1 MKRGHVDFFL
11 VEYKHLAIHG
21 RLENWARWCR
31 NGPASRVQPMF
42 RLYRSTDI
50 WAQHEPAIPVDS
62 LDAAHMQ
69 KAVTKLPKPNSGA
82 LCWYYLKPV
91 DPKRAARAAATTLE
105 GLALLVRDG
114 RQMLVNKNT

>member
-1 MKRGHVDFFL
+1 MKCEPVDFFA

-31 NGPASRVQPMF
+31 NCPASRVQPMF
-42 RLYRSTDI
+42 RLYRSTEV
-50 WAQHEPAIPVDS
+50 WAHHEPAIPVDS

-82 LCWYYLKPV
+82 IVWYYIRPI
-91 DPKRAARAAATTLE
+91 DPKRAARNLGATLS
-105 GLALLVRDG
+105 GLAVLVRDG
-114 RQMLVNKNT
+114 RQMLINKSA